1 MLRKEN
7 DLVAEI
13 VPEPMYM
20 LTGVRSSLEWVYVS
34 ALMIDETY
42 QRHVRDHHVSR
53 IIKNFDPDMFGNLI
67 VSARKGGG
75 MYVVDGQHRVEAVKR
90 MGWRDQRVPCI
101 VYHGMTR
108 EEEARAFFYPQS
120 NRVQLI
126 PAERFKA
133 RLAAGDESAVNL
145 VRKVESFGYGLNLTS
160 GGSTDNPRLIDA
172 IAAIERLNAAREDVM
187 SEVLTTC
194 RAAWGQDQFKLAN
207 TILVGLGRFI
217 YRYWGVYDRNRLTI
231 ALRNSTPV
239 RVEGDGKDFRKVLG
253 GKGDDATGRAIL
265 HLYNHKLQ
273 SKRLPDW
280 DASAR

>member
-1 MLRKEN
+1 
-7 DLVAEI
+7 
-13 VPEPMYM
+13 MYM
-20 LTGVRSSLEWVYVS
+20 LAGVRSSLEWVDVKD
-34 ALMIDETY
+34 LMIDVAY
-42 QRHVRDHHVSR
+42 QRPVREHHVNK
-53 IIKNFDPDMFGNLI
+53 IVKNFDPDMFGNLI

-75 MYVVDGQHRVEAVKR
+75 MYVVDGQHRVEAVRK
-90 MGWRDQRVPCI
+90 MGWGDQRVPCI
-101 VYHGMTR
+101 VYHGMTL

-145 VRKVESFGYGLNLTS
+145 VRKVESFGYGLNLTM
-160 GGSTDNPRLIDA
+160 GSSDNARIIDA
-172 IAAIERLNAAREDVM
+172 ISAVERLDAAREDVL
-187 SEVLTTC
+187 SEVLATC
-194 RAAWGQDQFKLAN
+194 RAAWGQDQFKLTS
-207 TILVGLGRFI
+207 TIIVGLGRFI
-217 YRYWGVYDRNRLTI
+217 YRYWGVYDRNRLTTS
-231 ALRNSTPV
+231 LRNSTPL

-280 DASAR
+280 DEAKR